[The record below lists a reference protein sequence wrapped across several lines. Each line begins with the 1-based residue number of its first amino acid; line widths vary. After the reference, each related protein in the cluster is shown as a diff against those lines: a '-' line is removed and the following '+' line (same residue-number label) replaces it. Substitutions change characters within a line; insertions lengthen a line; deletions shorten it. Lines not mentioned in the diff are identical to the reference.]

1 MAFRTWNGKVNWNQR
16 ISPGPY
22 EIGFDYSFLIPATG
36 DRVPC
41 VFIENQEVVG
51 RSLSDPIK
59 VSYGTRIDGYPVG
72 KEQPA
77 LLKQL
82 PDHGH
87 SHSVING
94 ISRIGYMSG
103 GHNALWV
110 DENFPFDLTN
120 KAKAFV
126 TANKE
131 KPFFLYFSFH
141 DIHVP
146 RLPNPKFEGISSMG
160 PRGDAIAQMDWCVGQ
175 LIKHLENLGLASNT
189 LIVFSSDN
197 GPILNDGYEDQA
209 VELLGEHKPA
219 GPFRGSKY
227 SILEAGTRMPTIVYW
242 PGTVKAGVNSA
253 LVSQVDLFAS
263 FAKLVGQEISAG
275 NAPDSQDHLDAW
287 LGRSEKGREFLIEE
301 AHTLALRMGN
311 WKYISPKSD
320 GIPDWLIKKEIES
333 GLSESVQLYNL
344 ETDIKE
350 AQNLARQNPHI
361 VYQMAEVLDRIIHQ
375 SAEISTGE

>member
-1 MAFRTWNGKVNWNQR
+1 
-16 ISPGPY
+16 
-22 EIGFDYSFLIPATG
+22 
-36 DRVPC
+36 
-41 VFIENQEVVG
+41 
-51 RSLSDPIK
+51 
-59 VSYGTRIDGYPVG
+59 
-72 KEQPA
+72 
-77 LLKQL
+77 
-82 PDHGH
+82 
-87 SHSVING
+87 
-94 ISRIGYMSG
+94 
-103 GHNALWV
+103 
-110 DENFPFDLTN
+110 
-120 KAKAFV
+120 
-126 TANKE
+126 
-131 KPFFLYFSFH
+131 
-141 DIHVP
+141 
-146 RLPNPKFEGISSMG
+146 
-160 PRGDAIAQMDWCVGQ
+160 
-175 LIKHLENLGLASNT
+175 
-189 LIVFSSDN
+189 
-197 GPILNDGYEDQA
+197 
-209 VELLGEHKPA
+209 
-219 GPFRGSKY
+219 
-227 SILEAGTRMPTIVYW
+227 MPTIVYW

-361 VYQMAEVLDRIIHQ
+361 VYQMAEVLDRIIHK